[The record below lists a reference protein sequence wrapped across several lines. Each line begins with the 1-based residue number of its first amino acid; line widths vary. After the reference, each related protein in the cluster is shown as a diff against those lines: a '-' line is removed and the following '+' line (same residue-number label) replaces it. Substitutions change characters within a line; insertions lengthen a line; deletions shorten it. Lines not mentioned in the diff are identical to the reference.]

1 MRTAG
6 RTRIKLPAGRCHA
19 VGWVGDTE
27 GLEPDGVTHA
37 PVTPISLTSN
47 GSGKSHSVV
56 PQGTAP
62 SGDASESGPRSI
74 AAQDDPT
81 PFSGVAVTA
90 TNSDDIAAV
99 GVSAGFSGTA
109 AVNLSGAV
117 AVVTANT
124 SAYIGKNAMVNCGV
138 DCTTDP
144 GTGESVRV
152 SAGNQFPEGG
162 IAATLAI
169 GGSVGGAAGVG
180 VPLITLAQ
188 D

>member
-19 VGWVGDTE
+19 VGWVGDNKC
-27 GLEPDGVTHA
+27 LEPDGVTHT

-99 GVSAGFSGTA
+99 GVSARLSGTA
-109 AVNLSGAV
+109 PRHLSRAV

-124 SAYIGKNAMVNCGV
+124 SAHIRQNAMGNCGV
-138 DCTTDP
+138 DRTTDP
-144 GTGESVRV
+144 RTRETGRG
-152 SAGNQFPEGG
+152 SAGAP
-162 IAATLAI
+162 I
-169 GGSVGGAAGVG
+169 
-180 VPLITLAQ
+180 
-188 D
+188 

>member
-19 VGWVGDTE
+19 VGWVGDNKC
-27 GLEPDGVTHA
+27 LEPDGVTHT

-81 PFSGVAVTA
+81 PFSGL
-90 TNSDDIAAV
+90 
-99 GVSAGFSGTA
+99 AGH
-109 AVNLSGAV
+109 GAH
-117 AVVTANT
+117 TH
-124 SAYIGKNAMVNCGV
+124 GLP
-138 DCTTDP
+138 P
-144 GTGESVRV
+144 GRRRARLPG
-152 SAGNQFPEGG
+152 P
-162 IAATLAI
+162 
-169 GGSVGGAAGVG
+169 
-180 VPLITLAQ
+180 PP
-188 D
+188 